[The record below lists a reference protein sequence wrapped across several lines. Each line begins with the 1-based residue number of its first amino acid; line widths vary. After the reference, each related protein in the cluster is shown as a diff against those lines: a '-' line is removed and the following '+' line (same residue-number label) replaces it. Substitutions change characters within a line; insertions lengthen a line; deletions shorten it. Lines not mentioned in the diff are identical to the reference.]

1 MKPNLSRPKKGV
13 NSAQQAANFIREGIR
28 EGRFAPGQR
37 LIARDV
43 AGLTGGGVGSFREAL
58 LLLAGEGLVT
68 LQPNRGAAVR
78 GLSKSSV
85 RQIFLLREAVDP
97 LAARLSAQLRHS
109 GEESGAVRL
118 QRGAQTLERAF
129 RSGRVSEFHA
139 ARQELFAL
147 IWETCGADRIRELAE
162 RLGLQVSKRE
172 NESQL
177 AKESLAASHR
187 ELQAVVDYIL
197 AGEPSKAERAMRA
210 HIRRIGKAV
219 LAGMPESRRTG

>member
-1 MKPNLSRPKKGV
+1 MNPNLSRPKKGV
-13 NSAQQAANFIREGIR
+13 NSVQEAANFIRDGIR

-37 LIARDV
+37 LIARDM

-78 GLSKSSV
+78 SLSKSSV

-97 LAARLSAQLRHS
+97 LAARLSAQLRHA
-109 GEESGAVRL
+109 GEESDAARL
-118 QRGAQTLERAF
+118 QLGAQALERAL

-139 ARQELFAL
+139 ARQELLAL
-147 IWETCGADRIRELAE
+147 IWQTCGADRVRELAQ
-162 RLGLQVSKRE
+162 RLALQVSRRE
-172 NESQL
+172 IESQL
-177 AKESLAASHR
+177 AKEALAASHE
-187 ELQAVVDYIL
+187 ELQAVVDHIL
-197 AGEPSKAERAMRA
+197 AGEASKAERAMRA

-219 LAGMPESRRTG
+219 LAEMTDTPQAG